1 MYYVLL
7 ILLKQNALCIIRDER
22 KEDESGMRHKV
33 KKTGMIRHEE
43 KWQGERRNDKEKWEK
58 DVSRRKRGGLLD
70 LEGELLFLCRTL
82 SSSL

>member
-1 MYYVLL
+1 
-7 ILLKQNALCIIRDER
+7 
-22 KEDESGMRHKV
+22 MRHKV